1 ADRVRG
7 IHLARAIPRREHA
20 LRFQPPRLRAEC
32 LRRRSGGVGGAFQD
46 AGRRPARRL
55 ARGVP
60 VRPGHARRRAARRA
74 ARGGEDASLPRPGL
88 ALRGAPQGDLQ
99 GPPARGERM
108 ARRPRAARWRRRAP
122 QQPARRFRPEQR
134 HPRRRQPRRE
144 ARTRVAQ
151 RGRRGA
157 ARPLCA
163 PASRG
168 LHRSGPGHVDPQQAP
183 ARGARPRGPAR
194 AHGRAGRHR
203 ERPGTGSGVPAR
215 ELDDLGAAEKRGH
228 RMKLCRYDDQ
238 RVGLVQ
244 DGAVLDVTPVLE
256 ELGGFGYP
264 LPRFDPFIASLD
276 RLRPKIEFLA
286 KNAKPI
292 PLDRVKL
299 LAPVAN
305 PGKIIAAPVNYAK
318 HLQEALADKGI
329 HHGNLVN
336 EIHKAGMFLK
346 ATSAVVGPGEGVK
359 LVHTDRRNDHELA
372 LVIGRTA
379 KNVNA
384 AAALDCIAGYCI
396 GLDMTIRG
404 PEERSLRKSP
414 DSYCVLGPWLATPDE
429 VGDPGSLQVSI
440 AVNGEPRQ
448 DASTS
453 DLILG
458 VAELI
463 AWGSS
468 FYTLHPGDVIL
479 TGTPQGVGPVK
490 PGDTMHA
497 RIERIGSM
505 QVKVS

>member
-1 ADRVRG
+1 
-7 IHLARAIPRREHA
+7 
-20 LRFQPPRLRAEC
+20 
-32 LRRRSGGVGGAFQD
+32 
-46 AGRRPARRL
+46 
-55 ARGVP
+55 
-60 VRPGHARRRAARRA
+60 
-74 ARGGEDASLPRPGL
+74 
-88 ALRGAPQGDLQ
+88 
-99 GPPARGERM
+99 
-108 ARRPRAARWRRRAP
+108 
-122 QQPARRFRPEQR
+122 
-134 HPRRRQPRRE
+134 
-144 ARTRVAQ
+144 
-151 RGRRGA
+151 
-157 ARPLCA
+157 
-163 PASRG
+163 
-168 LHRSGPGHVDPQQAP
+168 
-183 ARGARPRGPAR
+183 
-194 AHGRAGRHR
+194 
-203 ERPGTGSGVPAR
+203 
-215 ELDDLGAAEKRGH
+215 
-228 RMKLCRYDDQ
+228 MKLCRYDDQ

-329 HHGNLVN
+329 HHGNLVQ
-336 EIHKAGMFLK
+336 EIRKAGMFLK

-359 LVHTDRRNDHELA
+359 LVHTDRRNDHEVELA

-440 AVNGEPRQ
+440 TVNGEPRQ

-490 PGDTMHA
+490 PGYTMHA

>member
-1 ADRVRG
+1 
-7 IHLARAIPRREHA
+7 
-20 LRFQPPRLRAEC
+20 
-32 LRRRSGGVGGAFQD
+32 
-46 AGRRPARRL
+46 
-55 ARGVP
+55 
-60 VRPGHARRRAARRA
+60 
-74 ARGGEDASLPRPGL
+74 
-88 ALRGAPQGDLQ
+88 
-99 GPPARGERM
+99 
-108 ARRPRAARWRRRAP
+108 
-122 QQPARRFRPEQR
+122 
-134 HPRRRQPRRE
+134 
-144 ARTRVAQ
+144 
-151 RGRRGA
+151 
-157 ARPLCA
+157 
-163 PASRG
+163 
-168 LHRSGPGHVDPQQAP
+168 
-183 ARGARPRGPAR
+183 
-194 AHGRAGRHR
+194 
-203 ERPGTGSGVPAR
+203 
-215 ELDDLGAAEKRGH
+215 
-228 RMKLCRYDDQ
+228 MKLCRYDDQ

-346 ATSAVVGPGEGVK
+346 ATSSLVGPGEGVK
-359 LVHTDRRNDHELA
+359 LVHTDRRNDHEVELA
-372 LVIGRTA
+372 VVVGRTA

-440 AVNGEPRQ
+440 TVNGEPRQ